1 VWAIDVIE
9 LGRNRKMSKTN
20 RRTFLKAAGA
30 ATGAAV
36 IGTVPGVAD
45 AASESRELVK
55 EPSKLPQ
62 EPLVAIVRDARTSEV
77 TIVSGH
83 HRTTY
88 RDRALVK
95 RLLEAARSHGGV
107 A

>member
-1 VWAIDVIE
+1 MSSSW
-9 LGRNRKMSKTN
+9 RSRKMSKTD

-45 AASESRELVK
+45 AATESSRELVQ

-62 EPLVAIVRDARTSEV
+62 EPLVAIVRDHRKSEV
-77 TIVSGH
+77 TIVSGLKE
-83 HRTTY
+83 TTY
-88 RDRALVK
+88 RDRTLVR
-95 RLLEAARSHGGV
+95 RLLDAAKSHEGV
-107 A
+107 K

>member
-1 VWAIDVIE
+1 
-9 LGRNRKMSKTN
+9 MSKTN
-20 RRTFLKAAGA
+20 RRTFLKGAGA
-30 ATGAAV
+30 AAGAAV
-36 IGTVPGVAD
+36 IGTVPGIAE
-45 AASESRELVK
+45 AASEPSRELVK

-62 EPLVAIVRDARTSEV
+62 EPLVAIVRNARTSEV
-77 TIVSGH
+77 TIVSGQ

-95 RLLEAARSHGGV
+95 RLLDAARSHGGV